1 LLISLSK
8 FPILHIHHSTFMQI
22 DILGKIREKK
32 LAYKNTLLPLFEAV
46 VNSIQAIKEGSAT
59 NPGII
64 SITINRIPQVEME
77 LKDGNVSMSKI
88 PVLDFVVKD
97 NGIGFTDENYT
108 SFNYA
113 HSTYKLDQGG
123 KGIGRIIWLRAFSKV
138 EVESVYPVN
147 GSFNHRKFNFIPSK
161 DGIDKHE
168 LKKIDGKTER
178 FTEVRLKGLKEDY
191 QKWCNT
197 DAEDIALKIIEHC
210 FIYFLQKDCPII
222 KIIDGSNDFI
232 ANDLFKLYTKG
243 RVISKPLKIK
253 KLKFKVELVKL
264 YSSRADNKIH
274 YCAHTREVQSERL
287 SDEIPELDN
296 FYFDDDG
303 ERFTVGAYVT
313 GQYLND
319 NVNEERTEIKF
330 LAKSNNDLEFQD
342 EITLEELRDAI
353 CELVRTEYSALIDSL
368 SVDKMDRIRH
378 FVSEHP
384 RYRQLLKYKPNE
396 VKRISSKLSDEKLEL
411 ELFKIQ
417 QQLDLEVKS
426 EADEILKQID
436 IFDNQEE
443 FKAKYSEQ
451 YKKIIEVGNA
461 KLSEYILYRKVVL
474 DILDKH
480 LKKTEE
486 GKFATEDMIH
496 KLIFPLRKESD
507 EIGYDDH
514 NLWVI
519 DERLAF
525 HKYLASDKPF
535 SQNKEVESTSLD
547 RPDLI
552 IFNRPFAFSDNEKPY
567 SSIVLVEFKRPMR
580 DDYSEEDNPIAQV
593 NKYAREIIA
602 GNVKDKYGRP
612 FDFRDKTPIYSYIVC
627 DLTPKL
633 RMFASD
639 AGYKPMPDNDG
650 YFFFNENYSMY
661 IEIISFDKL
670 VKDSKQRNK
679 ALFEKLN
686 LTSL

>member
-1 LLISLSK
+1 
-8 FPILHIHHSTFMQI
+8 MQI

-32 LAYKNTLLPLFEAV
+32 LAYKNTLLPLFETV
-46 VNSIQAIKEGSAT
+46 VNSIQAIREGSAT
-59 NPGII
+59 KPGIV
-64 SITINRIPQVEME
+64 SITINRIPQVKMD
-77 LKDGNVSMSKI
+77 LADGNVSMSRLPI
-88 PVLDFVVKD
+88 MDFIVRD
-97 NGIGFTDENYT
+97 NGIGFTDDNYT

-113 HSTYKLDQGG
+113 HSTYKLKEGG

-138 EVESVYPVN
+138 EIESVYPVKTH
-147 GSFNHRKFNFIPSK
+147 FEHRRFNFIPTR

-168 LKKIDGKTER
+168 IKKIEGKTTR
-178 FTEVRLKGLKEDY
+178 YTEVRLKGLKEDY

-210 FIYFLQKDCPII
+210 FIYFLQPSCPVI
-222 KIIDGSNDFI
+222 KIIDGTNEFI
-232 ANDLFKLYTKG
+232 TNDLFKLYT
-243 RVISKPLKIK
+243 RDTVRSKLLKLK
-253 KLKFKVELVKL
+253 NLKFKVELVKL

-274 YCAHTREVQSERL
+274 YCAHTREVQTEKL
-287 SDEIPELDN
+287 SDVISELDN
-296 FYFDDDG
+296 FYYTEDD
-303 ERFTVGAYVT
+303 EKFTIGVYVT
-313 GQYLND
+313 GDYLNE

-330 LAKSNNDLEFQD
+330 FTKASDIMAFPD
-342 EITLEELRDAI
+342 EITKDELREAVCD
-353 CELVRTEYSALIDSL
+353 LVRNEYAGLIDEL
-368 SVDKMDRIRH
+368 SIGKMDKIRQ
-378 FVSEHP
+378 FVTQHP
-384 RYRQLLKYKPNE
+384 RYRQLLKYKPFE
-396 VKRISSKLSDEKLEL
+396 VKKISSKLSDDKLEL

-417 QQLDLEVKS
+417 QQLDLEVKV

-436 IFDNQEE
+436 VFQNQEE
-443 FKAKYSEQ
+443 FRSKYAEH
-451 YKKIIEVGNA
+451 YKKIIEVGNS

-474 DILDKH
+474 DILDKQ
-480 LKKTEE
+480 LKKTDQ
-486 GKFATEDMIH
+486 GKFVTEDMIH
-496 KLIFPLRKESD
+496 KLIFPLKTESD

-525 HKYLASDKPF
+525 HKYLASDKSF
-535 SQNKEVESTSLD
+535 SKNKEVSSGSLD
-547 RPDLI
+547 RPDIL
-552 IFNRPFAFSDNEKPY
+552 IFNRPFAFSDNDKPY
-567 SSIVLVEFKRPMR
+567 SSIVLIEFKRPMR
-580 DDYSEEDNPIAQV
+580 DDFSEEDNPISQV
-593 NKYAREIIA
+593 NKYAREIIS
-602 GNVKDKYGRP
+602 GDIKDKYGRP

-627 DLTPKL
+627 DLTSRL

-661 IEIISFDKL
+661 VEIISFDKL